1 MVSDVAGSLRMRGH
15 VFRQDGVVVLI
26 NCIGYFFTS
35 YVEGEHVVVVLG
47 ILMFC
52 FDEGLRFGCW
62 VCWLKKK
69 LNSRL

>member
-1 MVSDVAGSLRMRGH
+1 M
-15 VFRQDGVVVLI
+15 FRQDGVVVLI
-26 NCIGYFFTS
+26 NCVGYFFTS